1 MSMMNPF
8 EKPVST
14 EASRDSSRGEPAWG
28 GKMRN
33 ISRAANEPS
42 FNSGQASPVD
52 WSRWRGEP
60 LPDSQASEF
69 GPLENQRTR
78 ELERQLAQYH
88 ELIDIYTALE
98 KLFDTRQSEIQ
109 AEYMDDEN
117 EKKHNISLTSEEQQT
132 LDELVQRFVH
142 VRPLINMTVNE
153 AENELM
159 KLLLDESKEKIKNT
173 IIRYLEYANIAD
185 DRLTKERLMLE
196 KRQDP
201 LIDDSDGEVTKAVQ
215 VDLKD

>member
-1 MSMMNPF
+1 MANPF
-8 EKPVST
+8 EKSAST
-14 EASRDSSRGEPAWG
+14 KMPQVPSEGEQSWG
-28 GKMRN
+28 GRMKN
-33 ISRAANEPS
+33 PLRAANEPS
-42 FNSGQASPVD
+42 FNDGQASPDD

-60 LPDSQASEF
+60 VQDSQDNQF

-78 ELERQLAQYH
+78 ELERQLVQYH

-109 AEYMDDEN
+109 AEYNDDEN
-117 EKKHNISLTSEEQQT
+117 EKKHNISLTLKEGQT
-132 LDELVQRFVH
+132 LDDLVQRFVH

-159 KLLLDESKEKIKNT
+159 KLLLGEGKEKIQNM

-185 DRLTKERLMLE
+185 DRLTKERLMLQ

-215 VDLKD
+215 VNFQD